1 MNNKREEY
9 LFYDFENIMLI
20 GEIPTTFEQGYTYLE
35 QVLLLR
41 KWIKELRDYAIELD
55 KKIETIRLQVE
66 ENTKNI
72 SALTDLVNSI
82 NNAIVIKR
90 NDSEVDQKTKFEKIV
105 NLFENN
111 KLVNAVFYDY
121 TEGER
126 IANYYMFKGI
136 ELEDL
141 TSTGGRKSARIT
153 FSIPINIKI
162 DVYGISYN
170 RLENDITFICDYDIN
185 KEHIESIME
194 KGSGPNYTIKD
205 TNSILGKNNTT
216 PFTPVNDYQP
226 ATKNYV
232 DTKVNN
238 AKHEVIDNLP
248 IASKTSKGIVQIGE
262 NLSIT
267 EDGILSATGGTIDLP
282 IASSTTLGGIKVG
295 NNLSITNDGTL
306 NATGGDSSNYPIYYY
321 QYTHK
326 YDEFSDTSTE
336 SLNLFNLI
344 YTDIKN
350 GKKPIVIVRKTSGDG
365 LSSIFARGDIISPI
379 IPIQVGNIILLRGG
393 PNYSQQRS
401 GSSYWNEINLEANIN
416 NDTISSITESF
427 IYQTSKGLFL
437 LQDYSQTN
445 NAYELDNFA
454 LSTKNTLPYTPT
466 QDYHPATKK
475 YVDDNKTKRFSFDFL
490 FTDDDIDSVSNYNF
504 STTLIS
510 NVNKTFNVNDT
521 YGELMCQYMNKTHE
535 GDTPNEVIIPAD
547 RLKEILGNVSD
558 VDYTISTLPNGN
570 SQINLRIKRTDDNQ
584 PFTSPV
590 NFKLVN
596 IFLNGY
602 FLDSTS
608 DVSGSVNITKS
619 V

>member
-41 KWIKELRDYAIELD
+41 KWIKELRDYALELD

-72 SALTDLVNSI
+72 SSLTDLVNSI

-90 NDSEVDQKTKFEKIV
+90 NDNEEDQKAKFEKIV

-141 TSTGGRKSARIT
+141 TSAGGRKSARIT
-153 FSIPINIKI
+153 FSIPMNIKI
-162 DVYGISYN
+162 DGYGISYN
-170 RLENDITFICDYDIN
+170 RLENDITFICDYDIK
-185 KEHIESIME
+185 KEHIETIME
-194 KGSGPNYTIKD
+194 RGSRPNYTIKD
-205 TNSILGKNNTT
+205 TDSILGKNNTT

-232 DTKVNN
+232 DTKVIN
-238 AKHEVIDNLP
+238 AKHEVIDSLP

-267 EDGILSATGGTIDLP
+267 EDGILSATGGSVDLP

-295 NNLSITNDGTL
+295 SNLSITPEGVL
-306 NATGGDSSNYPIYYY
+306 NATGGSSNNPIYYY
-321 QYTHK
+321 QYNHTNG
-326 YDEFSDTSTE
+326 EFNDTSSET
-336 SLNLFNLI
+336 LNLFNLI
-344 YTDIKN
+344 YNDLIANKHPILIVKRTNTYNETDN
-350 GKKPIVIVRKTSGDG
+350 
-365 LSSIFARGDIISPI
+365 ISATI
-379 IPIQVGNIILLRGG
+379 IPIIAYNKMLIRSAPIYVGEH
-393 PNYSQQRS
+393 Y
-401 GSSYWNEINLEANIN
+401 NESVWKEIYLEC
-416 NDTISSITESF
+416 TITENK
-427 IYQTSKGLFL
+427 ITSVFEPLVYNFGNYLFL
-437 LQDYSQTN
+437 TQTYNNSDYNYHNGNFTLTTN
-445 NAYELDNFA
+445 NEKA
-454 LSTKNTLPYTPT
+454 YTPT
-466 QDYHPATKK
+466 TDYHPATKK

-490 FTDDDIDSVSNYNF
+490 FTDDDIDAVSNYNF
-504 STTLIS
+504 SITIIS
-510 NVNKTFNVNDT
+510 NINKTFNVNDT
-521 YGELMCQYMNKTHE
+521 YGELMCQYMYKTYK
-535 GDTPNEVIIPAD
+535 GDTPSEVIIPANG
-547 RLKEILGNVSD
+547 LKEILGNVSD
-558 VDYTISTLPNGN
+558 VDYTISTLSNGN
-570 SQINLRIKRTDDNQ
+570 SKIELRIKRTDDNQ

-608 DVSGSVNITKS
+608 DISGSFNITKS
-619 V
+619 A

>member
-1 MNNKREEY
+1 MNNKREKY

-41 KWIKELRDYAIELD
+41 KWIKELRDYALELD
-55 KKIETIRLQVE
+55 KKIETIRIQVE

-72 SALTDLVNSI
+72 SSLTDLVNSI

-90 NDSEVDQKTKFEKIV
+90 NDSESDQKAKFEKIV

-141 TSTGGRKSARIT
+141 TSTGGRKSASIT

-162 DVYGISYN
+162 DGYGISYN

-185 KEHIESIME
+185 KEHIETIME
-194 KGSGPNYTIKD
+194 RGSGPNYTIKD

-238 AKHEVIDNLP
+238 AKHEVIDSLP

-262 NLSIT
+262 NLNIT
-267 EDGILSATGGTIDLP
+267 EDGILSATGGSIDLP
-282 IASSTTLGGIKVG
+282 IASPTTLGGIKVG
-295 NNLSITNDGTL
+295 SNLSITPEGVL
-306 NATGGDSSNYPIYYY
+306 NATGGSSNNPIYYY
-321 QYTHK
+321 EYNHT
-326 YDEFSDTSTE
+326 YSEFSDTSSET
-336 SLNLFNLI
+336 LNLFNLI
-344 YTDIKN
+344 YNDLIA
-350 GKKPIVIVRKTSGDG
+350 GKHPILIAKRITSQ
-365 LSSIFARGDIISPI
+365 P
-379 IPIQVGNIILLRGG
+379 
-393 PNYSQQRS
+393 PNYPTIAPITPFISSNKMIFRS
-401 GSSYWNEINLEANIN
+401 SPMYISTQYERYYWKEINLECNITDN
-416 NDTISSITESF
+416 NITSVTESGS
-427 IYQTSKGLFL
+427 YYYKNSLYL
-437 LQDYSQTN
+437 LQDYSVKDN
-445 NAYELDNFA
+445 CYNGNFA
-454 LSTKNTLPYTPT
+454 LSTNNTNNYTPT
-466 QDYHPATKK
+466 SEYHPATKK
-475 YVDDNKTKRFSFDFL
+475 YVDDSKNKRFSLDFL
-490 FTDDDIDSVSNYNF
+490 FTDDDINSVSNYNF
-504 STTLIS
+504 GVVSIS
-510 NVNKTFNVNDT
+510 NINKTFNVNDT
-521 YGELMCQYMNKTHE
+521 YGELMCQYMNKAYE
-535 GDTPNEVIIPAD
+535 GDTPNEVIIPASG
-547 RLKEILGNVSD
+547 LYEILENVSK
-558 VDYTISTLPNGN
+558 VDYTISTLPSGN
-570 SQINLRIKRTDDNQ
+570 SQITLRIKRTDDNQ
-584 PFTSPV
+584 PFKSPV

-602 FLDSTS
+602 FLDSSS
-608 DVSGSVNITKS
+608 DLSESVNVTKS
-619 V
+619 A

>member
-41 KWIKELRDYAIELD
+41 KWIKELRDYALELD

-72 SALTDLVNSI
+72 SSLTDLVNSI

-90 NDSEVDQKTKFEKIV
+90 NDSEIDQKAKFEKIV

-141 TSTGGRKSARIT
+141 TSTGGRKSASIT

-162 DVYGISYN
+162 DRYGISYN

-194 KGSGPNYTIKD
+194 RGSGPNYTIKD

-216 PFTPVNDYQP
+216 PFTPTTDYQP
-226 ATKNYV
+226 TTKYYV

-238 AKHEVIDNLP
+238 AKHEVIDELP

-262 NLSIT
+262 NLNIT
-267 EDGILSATGGTIDLP
+267 EDGILSATGGSVDLP

-295 NNLSITNDGTL
+295 NNLTITNDGTL
-306 NATGGDSSNYPIYYY
+306 NASGGSSNNPIYYY
-321 QYTHK
+321 EYNHT
-326 YDEFSDTSTE
+326 YSEFIDTSSET
-336 SLNLFNLI
+336 LNLFNLI
-344 YTDIKN
+344 YNDLIAGN
-350 GKKPIVIVRKTSGDG
+350 QPILIAKRVNSQFT
-365 LSSIFARGDIISPI
+365 GDITIAPI
-379 IPIQVGNIILLRGG
+379 IPFISSNKMIF
-393 PNYSQQRS
+393 RS
-401 GSSYWNEINLEANIN
+401 SPIYTGIRNERYYWKEINLEC
-416 NDTISSITESF
+416 TITENNITK
-427 IYQTSKGLFL
+427 IYESGNYYYRNGLFL
-437 LQDYSQTN
+437 LQDYSAKDN
-445 NAYELDNFA
+445 CYNGNFA
-454 LSTKNTLPYTPT
+454 LSTNNTNTYTPT
-466 QDYHPATKK
+466 SEYHPATKK
-475 YVDDNKTKRFSFDFL
+475 YVDDSKNKRFSLDFL

-504 STTLIS
+504 SIVLIS
-510 NVNKTFNVNDT
+510 NINKTFNVNDT
-521 YGELMCQYMNKTHE
+521 YGQLMCQYMYKTSPS
-535 GDTPNEVIIPAD
+535 DTANEVTIPAD
-547 RLKEILGNVSD
+547 KLNELLGNVSK
-558 VDYTISTLPNGN
+558 VDYHIATLPSGN
-570 SQINLRIKRTDDNQ
+570 SQITLRIRRTDDNQ

-608 DVSGSVNITKS
+608 DLSESVNVTKS

>member
-41 KWIKELRDYAIELD
+41 KWIKELRDYALELD
-55 KKIETIRLQVE
+55 KKIETIKLQVE

-72 SALTDLVNSI
+72 SSLTDLVNSI

-90 NDSEVDQKTKFEKIV
+90 NDSEEDQKAKFEKIV

-136 ELEDL
+136 KLEDL
-141 TSTGGRKSARIT
+141 TSAGGRKSANIT
-153 FSIPINIKI
+153 FSIPINVKI
-162 DVYGISYN
+162 EGYGILYN
-170 RLENDITFICDYDIN
+170 TLENDITFLCDYDIK
-185 KEHIESIME
+185 KEHIETIMQRA
-194 KGSGPNYTIKD
+194 SGLNYTIKD

-216 PFTPVNDYQP
+216 PFTPVKDYQP
-226 ATKNYV
+226 ATKIYV

-238 AKHEVIDNLP
+238 AKHEVIDSLP

-267 EDGILSATGGTIDLP
+267 EDGSVDLP

-295 NNLSITNDGTL
+295 SNLSITPEGVL
-306 NATGGDSSNYPIYYY
+306 NATGGSSNNPIYYY
-321 QYTHK
+321 QYNHT
-326 YDEFSDTSTE
+326 YGEFNDTSSET
-336 SLNLFNLI
+336 LNLFNLI
-344 YTDIKN
+344 YNDLIANKHPILIVKRTNAYNETDN
-350 GKKPIVIVRKTSGDG
+350 
-365 LSSIFARGDIISPI
+365 ISATI
-379 IPIQVGNIILLRGG
+379 IPIIAYNKMLIRSAPIYVGEH
-393 PNYSQQRS
+393 Y
-401 GSSYWNEINLEANIN
+401 NESVWKEIYLEC
-416 NDTISSITESF
+416 TITENK
-427 IYQTSKGLFL
+427 ITSVSEPLVYNFGKYLFL
-437 LQDYSQTN
+437 TQTYNNSDYNYHNGNFTLTTN
-445 NAYELDNFA
+445 NEKA
-454 LSTKNTLPYTPT
+454 YTPT
-466 QDYHPATKK
+466 ADYHPATKK

-490 FTDDDIDSVSNYNF
+490 FTDDDIDTVSNYNV
-504 STTLIS
+504 SVTAIS
-510 NVNKTFNVNDT
+510 NINKTFNVNDT
-521 YGELMCQYMNKTHE
+521 YGELMCQYMYKTGT
-535 GDTPNEVIIPAD
+535 GDTPSEVIIPAD
-547 RLKEILGNVSD
+547 GLKEILGNVSD

-570 SQINLRIKRTDDNQ
+570 SQIMLRIKRTDDNQ

-608 DVSGSVNITKS
+608 DISESINITKTA
-619 V
+619 

>member
-72 SALTDLVNSI
+72 STLTDLVNSI

-90 NDSEVDQKTKFEKIV
+90 NDSEKDQKTKFEKIV

-162 DVYGISYN
+162 DGYGISYN

-194 KGSGPNYTIKD
+194 RGSGPNYTIKD

-232 DTKVNN
+232 DTKVKN
-238 AKHEVIDNLP
+238 AKHEVIDELP

-267 EDGILSATGGTIDLP
+267 EDGILSATGGSIDLP

-295 NNLSITNDGTL
+295 SNLSITPEGVL
-306 NATGGDSSNYPIYYY
+306 NATGGSSNNPIYEYSY
-321 QYTHK
+321 INNSGYSIRTNLQVFQSI
-326 YDEFSDTSTE
+326 YDD
-336 SLNLFNLI
+336 LVA
-344 YTDIKN
+344 
-350 GKKPIVIVRKTSGDG
+350 GKKPILIITKKNTASDTDLKNTTFICIPKREQYSMSLHSYPVYTSQLSG
-365 LSSIFARGDIISPI
+365 LGYWSELHLECYVSSGTITSV
-379 IPIQVGNIILLRGG
+379 QETSQ
-393 PNYSQQRS
+393 YS
-401 GSSYWNEINLEANIN
+401 
-416 NDTISSITESF
+416 
-427 IYQTSKGLFL
+427 TSKGLFIME
-437 LQDYSQTN
+437 DYMAEQYSYYN
-445 NAYELDNFA
+445 DRANKAYA
-454 LSTKNTLPYTPT
+454 LSTTNTKAYTPT
-466 QDYHPATKK
+466 REYHPATKK

-608 DVSGSVNITKS
+608 DVTGSINIAKS

>member
-41 KWIKELRDYAIELD
+41 KWIKELRDYALELD

-72 SALTDLVNSI
+72 SSLTDLVNSI

-90 NDSEVDQKTKFEKIV
+90 NDSEEDQKAKFEKIV

-153 FSIPINIKI
+153 FSIPMNIKI
-162 DVYGISYN
+162 DGYGISYN
-170 RLENDITFICDYDIN
+170 RLENDITFICDYDIK

-194 KGSGPNYTIKD
+194 RGSGPNYTIKD

-216 PFTPVNDYQP
+216 PFTPTTDYQP

-232 DTKVNN
+232 DTKVKN
-238 AKHEVIDNLP
+238 AKHEVIDELP

-262 NLSIT
+262 NLNIT
-267 EDGILSATGGTIDLP
+267 EDGILSATGGSIDLP

-306 NATGGDSSNYPIYYY
+306 NASGGSSNNPIYYY
-321 QYTHK
+321 QYIHE
-326 YDEFSDTSTE
+326 YGEFTDTSSET
-336 SLNLFNLI
+336 LNLFNLI
-344 YTDIKN
+344 YNDVIAGKHPILIVTNNTGGYYYDNISAPITPIIKSN
-350 GKKPIVIVRKTSGDG
+350 KMVFKS
-365 LSSIFARGDIISPI
+365 SPI
-379 IPIQVGNIILLRGG
+379 YTATLYGDH
-393 PNYSQQRS
+393 S
-401 GSSYWNEINLEANIN
+401 WKEINLECEIEGNNITSVTEASIYYKN
-416 NDTISSITESF
+416 N
-427 IYQTSKGLFL
+427 KLFL
-437 LQDYSQTN
+437 LQDYNVSEYSYN
-445 NAYELDNFA
+445 GNFA
-454 LSTKNTLPYTPT
+454 LSINNNKAYTPT
-466 QDYHPATKK
+466 SEYHPATKK
-475 YVDDNKTKRFSFDFL
+475 YVDDSKNKRFSLDFL

-504 STTLIS
+504 SIVLIS
-510 NVNKTFNVNDT
+510 NINKTFNVNDT
-521 YGELMCQYMNKTHE
+521 YGELMCQYMNKTYE
-535 GDTPNEVIIPAD
+535 GDTPNEVIIPASG
-547 RLKEILGNVSD
+547 LNEILENVSK
-558 VDYTISTLPNGN
+558 VDYTISTLPSGN
-570 SQINLRIKRTDDNQ
+570 SQITLRIKRTDDTQ
-584 PFTSPV
+584 PFKSPV

-608 DVSGSVNITKS
+608 DLSESVNVTKS